1 MLLFLA
7 LLLAMNLPAVGFD
20 VAVDAALVSFA
31 VCLAERLVV
40 FPPVGRGRDACRKGP
55 GTGGGGITTI
65 RRSFPPLVSTSPS

>member
-31 VCLAERLVV
+31 ACLAERLVV
-40 FPPVGRGRDACRKGP
+40 FPPVGRGRDACREGP